1 MKFSKHHIVF
11 FGVVCLLAIN
21 FFCFKENGI
30 FWKLNILILLV
41 YLVVL
46 YVAVTRI
53 RLNYF
58 LNTINSGKEKGISLT
73 FDDGPNTDF
82 TEKILDI
89 LKVKNVKASF
99 FIIGKNIAGNEA
111 ILKRIDKE
119 GHLVG
124 NHSFSHLYWYNSLLP
139 KKIKADIN
147 KANDAIFEVLA
158 KKPRYFRTPFGL
170 TSPNIAKALE
180 NNEYIS
186 IGWDFRSFDTMA
198 KDEEKLLNK
207 LKTNAKQCSIVLLH
221 DNNNITLA
229 VLERFID
236 YCQENGIE
244 IVSLDKMIGE
254 KAYN

>member
-1 MKFSKHHIVF
+1 M
-11 FGVVCLLAIN
+11 VCLLAIN
-21 FFCFKENGI
+21 FIFFKENAV

-58 LNTINSGKEKGISLT
+58 VKTINSGKEKGISLT
-73 FDDGPNTDF
+73 FDDGPNPEF

-89 LKVKNVKASF
+89 LKAKNVTATF
-99 FIIGKNIAGNEA
+99 FIIGKNISGNEA
-111 ILKRIDKE
+111 ILKRIDNE

-147 KANDAIFEVLA
+147 KANEEIFQVLA

-180 NNEYIS
+180 NNDYLS
-186 IGWDFRSFDTMA
+186 LGWDFRSFDTMA

-207 LKTNAKQCSIVLLH
+207 LKTKAKQSSIILLH
-221 DNNNITLA
+221 DNNAITLA
-229 VLERFID
+229 VLELFID